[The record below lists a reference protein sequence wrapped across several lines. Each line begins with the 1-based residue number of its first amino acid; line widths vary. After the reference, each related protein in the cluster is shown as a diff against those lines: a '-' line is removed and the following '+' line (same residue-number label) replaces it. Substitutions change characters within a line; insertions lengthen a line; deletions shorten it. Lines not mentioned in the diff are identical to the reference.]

1 MDGEAMRNSKAPI
14 FSMWA
19 AFDGFARVAAF
30 TAAFVAILLQLVNV
44 VQAQEHLLDPRDTG
58 EIGFAGMLAGLLMIS
73 LATLALRHRHVG
85 SMSDRVAKLEATIE
99 ERDDRIWALEEQ
111 LNRTNQFANAQGDLV
126 VREDALGRI
135 THASEKFASLLDK
148 PIGSVIGHTV
158 ALDVR
163 QERNRVAHPDGSI
176 SFDQKIV
183 TPDGWCWIAWKE
195 VAVRDENGR
204 LVETQRVGRDV
215 TTRVTAEHVLADA
228 HEKSEAASRAKSR
241 FLAIVSHEVR
251 TPLNGVL
258 GMADLLLETGLSPE
272 QQTYAR
278 AMKTSGEALL
288 ALIEEILDFS
298 KIEAGRLDLESVPF
312 EPNGL
317 VTDVVE
323 LLSPR
328 AQGKGIEIAAYVDD
342 QIPVRVMG
350 DAARLRQVL
359 LNLAGNAVKFTDSG
373 GVSVL
378 VERSSD
384 GRIQF
389 SVRDTGP
396 GIGPEMQA
404 RIFDE
409 FEQGD
414 GTLGRRHGGTGLG
427 LAIAARIV
435 ERMGGEIALHSAI
448 ERGSIFSFAVDL
460 PAVAGSEIIP
470 PPDLSGR
477 DILIASPSPVVG
489 PLLER
494 RLSAW
499 GANVTLANE
508 VRVAETL
515 LPEREWSHLMVD
527 RAFGIVGTVSLAH
540 RAASHTRQRL
550 VLLGPAERA
559 ELTDLKSAGFDGYFV
574 KPVRG
579 ASLATRLASGE
590 TEATLV
596 PDFDADDAAARPH
609 QRALAVLVAEDN
621 DINAL
626 LAQAMLGKLGHIP
639 TVVTDGVSAVSAVE
653 AAYAMG
659 APYDLVLM
667 DLHLPGMNGLEA
679 TRRIRAMGEKGGQV
693 PIIALTAN
701 AFAEDREACREAGM
715 NAFIVKPFDR
725 DRLDEA
731 IAAARGTR
739 AGQKTH
745 AA

>member
-1 MDGEAMRNSKAPI
+1 MDGEAMRNSKASI
-14 FSMWA
+14 FSRNA
-19 AFDGFARVAAF
+19 AFDGCARVAAF
-30 TAAFVAILLQLVNV
+30 TAAFTAILFQFADAVR
-44 VQAQEHLLDPRDTG
+44 AQDAGFNPAEDG
-58 EIGFAGMLAGLLMIS
+58 GIGLAGMLAGLLVIA
-73 LATLALRHRHVG
+73 LAALAVRHRRHETL
-85 SMSDRVAKLEATIE
+85 SERVAKLEGAIE
-99 ERDDRIWALEEQ
+99 ERDDRIWSLEEQ
-111 LNRTNQFANAQGDLV
+111 LIRTNKFADAQGDLV
-126 VREDALGRI
+126 VREDALGRV
-135 THASEKFASLLDK
+135 THASEQFSTLLHK
-148 PIGSVIGHTV
+148 PLSEMIGRAVTLV
-158 ALDVR
+158 VR
-163 QERNRVAHPDGSI
+163 QERNRVVHPDGSI
-176 SFDQKIV
+176 SFDQEIA
-183 TPDGWCWIAWKE
+183 TNDGSCWIAWKE

-204 LVETQRVGRDV
+204 LIETQRVGRDV

-241 FLAIVSHEVR
+241 FLAVVSHEVR

-298 KIEAGRLDLESVPF
+298 KIEAGRLDLESIPF
-312 EPNGL
+312 DLTGL

-328 AQGKGIEIAAYVDD
+328 AQGKGIEIAAYIDD
-342 QIPVRVMG
+342 GIPTRVIG

-378 VERSSD
+378 VER
-384 GRIQF
+384 GAGGQIQF
-389 SVRDTGP
+389 SVQDSGP

-414 GTLGRRHGGTGLG
+414 GTLARRHGGTGLG

-435 ERMGGEIALHSAI
+435 ERMDGEITLHSAT

-460 PAVAGSEIIP
+460 PGVAGAEAKP
-470 PPDLSGR
+470 TPDLTGQ
-477 DILIASPSPVVG
+477 DILIASPSPIVG

-499 GANVTLANE
+499 GANVTLATE
-508 VRVAETL
+508 MRVAETL
-515 LPEREWSHLMVD
+515 LPERKWSRFLVD
-527 RAFGIVGTVSLAH
+527 RAFGVVGTVSLAH
-540 RAASHTRQRL
+540 CASSHTRQRL

-559 ELTDLKSAGFDGYFV
+559 ELSDLKSAGFDGYFV
-574 KPVRG
+574 KPVRE
-579 ASLATRLASGE
+579 ASLAARLASGE

-596 PDFDADDAAARPH
+596 PDFDADDALSRPR

-639 TVVTDGVSAVSAVE
+639 TVVADGVSAVSAIE
-653 AAYAMG
+653 SAYAMG

-667 DLHLPGMNGLEA
+667 DLHLPGMDGLEA
-679 TRRIRAMGEKGGQV
+679 TRRIRAMGENGGQV

-731 IAAARGTR
+731 IAAARGLR
-739 AGQKTH
+739 PDQKIN